1 MSRIKRIV
9 LQGLG
14 AKTKN
19 YIIMRKFL
27 FFERLKRAALLSLL
41 VCVAGTAKSLAQT
54 QVATLQHG
62 EETTAFYGVNAFVE
76 AHEAA
81 ESGDIITLSSGNFV
95 PTDITKG
102 ITLRGA
108 GVAVDTLAG
117 TLPTVIGGDL
127 SLEMEDESEILSIE
141 GILFTNIVRY
151 GYLMNPTFTRCNF
164 TSIDID
170 FYGGWMQN
178 AQFINC
184 YIDTFYHV
192 QAYST
197 QFVNCVVWNIFD
209 INNDSSASFVN
220 SILFDNQPYSGLL
233 ATNSIIVD
241 GGFNHSSTCSFI
253 NCIGIKNSNIP
264 DFTVFGDGYA
274 INCAIYTNYDE
285 VFESFTG
292 FTDDY
297 TFDSFLEQFIL
308 KDEIAT
314 GFLGTDGTQ
323 VGIHGGPI
331 PYSPYPNYMVR
342 SQVTVAP
349 RSTIGGQLNIEVE
362 VIEEGE

>member
-1 MSRIKRIV
+1 
-9 LQGLG
+9 
-14 AKTKN
+14 
-19 YIIMRKFL
+19 MRKFL

-62 EETTAFYGVNAFVE
+62 EETTAFYGVNALVE

-108 GVAVDTLAG
+108 GVAVDTLAS
-117 TLPTVIGGDL
+117 TLPTVIGGEFTFAMEEESDL
-127 SLEMEDESEILSIE
+127 LSIE
-141 GILFTNIVRY
+141 GILFTNTVHY
-151 GYLMNPTFTRCNF
+151 GYAETPVFTRCNF
-164 TSIDID
+164 TLISP
-170 FYGGWMQN
+170 GSGWMFN

-184 YIDTFYHV
+184 YIGEIHH
-192 QAYST
+192 QNAYST
-197 QFVNCVVWNIFD
+197 QFINCVVWGAWNIT
-209 INNDSSASFVN
+209 NNTPAMFVN
-220 SILFDNQPYSGLL
+220 SILNGTDVYEGLL

-241 GGFNHSSTCSFI
+241 GYWFSSTCSFI
-253 NCIGIKNSNIP
+253 NCIGLFVSNW
-264 DFTVFGDGYA
+264 FGDGYA
-274 INCAIYTNYDE
+274 INCATYYDYDE
-285 VFESFTG
+285 VFEGFTG

-323 VGIHGGPI
+323 VGIHGGMM
-331 PYSPYPNYMVR
+331 PYSNRPSYMVMKR
-342 SQVTVAP
+342 CNVANK
-349 RSTIGGQLNIEVE
+349 STIDGKLSVDIEV
-362 VIEEGE
+362 VTEEE

>member
-1 MSRIKRIV
+1 MKRR
-9 LQGLG
+9 LL
-14 AKTKN
+14 
-19 YIIMRKFL
+19 L
-27 FFERLKRAALLSLL
+27 LERLKRAALLVLL

-62 EETTAFYGVNAFVE
+62 EETTAFYGINAFVE
-76 AHEAA
+76 AHDAA

-108 GVAVDTLAG
+108 GCTVDTLAG
-117 TLPTVIGGDL
+117 TLPTIIGADITL
-127 SLEMEDESEILSIE
+127 NVEDETYPLSIE
-141 GILFTNIVRY
+141 GILFPNPVY
-151 GYLMNPTFTRCNF
+151 YEHLANPTFTRCNF
-164 TSIDID
+164 VSFDTYD
-170 FYGGWMQN
+170 GEVTN

-184 YIDTFYHV
+184 FIGSLNNYY
-192 QAYST
+192 ANGT
-197 QFVNCVVWNIFD
+197 QFVNCVVWEAYD
-209 INNDSSASFVN
+209 ITTDSPASFVN
-220 SILFDNQPYSGLL
+220 SILRLTDYQSGIS

-241 GGFNHSSTCSFI
+241 VYNYGNASTCSFI
-253 NCIGIKNSNIP
+253 NCIGIGGSP
-264 DFTVFGDGYA
+264 FGDGYA
-274 INCAIYTNYDE
+274 LNCSVYSNYNE

-292 FTDDY
+292 FTNVY
-297 TFDSFLEQFIL
+297 TFESFLEQFIL

-331 PYSPYPNYMVR
+331 PYTPYPNYMVR

-349 RSTIGGQLNIEVE
+349 RSTIDGQLNIEVE

>member
-1 MSRIKRIV
+1 
-9 LQGLG
+9 
-14 AKTKN
+14 
-19 YIIMRKFL
+19 MRKFL

-170 FYGGWMQN
+170 FYGEWMHN

-209 INNDSSASFVN
+209 INNVSPASFVN

-253 NCIGIKNSNIP
+253 NCIGIK
-264 DFTVFGDGYA
+264 FGNDTAFGEGYA
-274 INCAIYTNYDE
+274 VNCGMYDGLSEVFENYDE
-285 VFESFTG
+285 STWNSFE
-292 FTDDY
+292 
-297 TFDSFLEQFIL
+297 EQFL
-308 KDEIAT
+308 LNDEIAM

-342 SQVTVAP
+342 SNVTVAP
-349 RSTIGGQLNIEVE
+349 RSTIDGQLNIEVE

>member
-1 MSRIKRIV
+1 MFV
-9 LQGLG
+9 
-14 AKTKN
+14 
-19 YIIMRKFL
+19 
-27 FFERLKRAALLSLL
+27 LL

-108 GVAVDTLAG
+108 GCTVDTVAG
-117 TLPTVIGGDL
+117 TLPTIIGG
-127 SLEMEDESEILSIE
+127 EFTFTMEEESDFLSIE
-141 GILFTNIVRY
+141 GILFTNTVHY
-151 GYLMNPTFTRCNF
+151 GYAESPVFTRCNF
-164 TSIDID
+164 TSIDNS
-170 FYGGWMQN
+170 GSGWMSN

-184 YIDTFYHV
+184 YINYFYHGEV
-192 QAYST
+192 YGT
-197 QFVNCVVWNIFD
+197 QFINCVVWGAWSIT
-209 INNDSSASFVN
+209 NNTPATFVN
-220 SILFDNQPYSGLL
+220 SILNGTAVYEGLL

-241 GGFNHSSTCSFI
+241 GYWFSSTCSFI
-253 NCIGIKNSNIP
+253 NCIGLFASNW
-264 DFTVFGDGYA
+264 FGDGYA
-274 INCAIYTNYDE
+274 INCATYYDYDE

-342 SQVTVAP
+342 SNVTVAP
-349 RSTIGGQLNIEVE
+349 RSTIDGQLNIEVE

>member
-1 MSRIKRIV
+1 MFV
-9 LQGLG
+9 
-14 AKTKN
+14 
-19 YIIMRKFL
+19 
-27 FFERLKRAALLSLL
+27 LL

-108 GVAVDTLAG
+108 GCTVDTVAG
-117 TLPTVIGGDL
+117 TLPTIIGG
-127 SLEMEDESEILSIE
+127 EFTFTMEEESDFLSIE
-141 GILFTNIVRY
+141 GILFTNTVHY
-151 GYLMNPTFTRCNF
+151 GYAESPVFTRCNF
-164 TSIDID
+164 TSIDNS
-170 FYGGWMQN
+170 GSGWMSN

-184 YIDTFYHV
+184 YINYFYHGEV
-192 QAYST
+192 YGT
-197 QFVNCVVWNIFD
+197 QFINCAVWNIPA
-209 INNDSSASFVN
+209 IWNETPASFVN
-220 SILFDNQPYSGLL
+220 SILNITGWYEGLL
-233 ATNSIIVD
+233 ATNSIIIGNYGYGD
-241 GGFNHSSTCSFI
+241 LSSTCSFI

-264 DFTVFGDGYA
+264 GFTVFGDGYA

>member
-1 MSRIKRIV
+1 
-9 LQGLG
+9 
-14 AKTKN
+14 
-19 YIIMRKFL
+19 MRKFL

-108 GVAVDTLAG
+108 GCTVDTVAG
-117 TLPTVIGGDL
+117 TLPTIIGG
-127 SLEMEDESEILSIE
+127 EFTFTMEEESDFLSIE
-141 GILFTNIVRY
+141 GILFTNTVHY
-151 GYLMNPTFTRCNF
+151 GYAESPVFTRCNF
-164 TSIDID
+164 TSIDNS
-170 FYGGWMQN
+170 GSGWMSN

-184 YIDTFYHV
+184 YINYFYHGEV
-192 QAYST
+192 YGT
-197 QFVNCVVWNIFD
+197 QFINCVVWNIPA
-209 INNDSSASFVN
+209 IWNETPASFVN

-253 NCIGIKNSNIP
+253 NCIGIK
-264 DFTVFGDGYA
+264 FGNDTAFGEGYA
-274 INCAIYTNYDE
+274 VNCGMYDGLSEVFENYDE
-285 VFESFTG
+285 STWNSFE
-292 FTDDY
+292 
-297 TFDSFLEQFIL
+297 EQFL
-308 KDEIAT
+308 LNDEIAT

-323 VGIHGGPI
+323 VGIYGGMA

-342 SQVTVAP
+342 SNVTVAP
-349 RSTIGGQLNIEVE
+349 RSTIDGQLNIEVE

>member
-1 MSRIKRIV
+1 M
-9 LQGLG
+9 
-14 AKTKN
+14 
-19 YIIMRKFL
+19 
-27 FFERLKRAALLSLL
+27 LSLL

-108 GVAVDTLAG
+108 GCTVDTVAG
-117 TLPTVIGGDL
+117 TLPTIIGG
-127 SLEMEDESEILSIE
+127 EFTFTMEEESDFLSIE
-141 GILFTNIVRY
+141 GILFTNTVHY
-151 GYLMNPTFTRCNF
+151 GYAESPVFTRCNF
-164 TSIDID
+164 TSIDNS
-170 FYGGWMQN
+170 GSGWMSN

-184 YIDTFYHV
+184 YINYFYHGEV
-192 QAYST
+192 YGT
-197 QFVNCVVWNIFD
+197 QFINCVVWNIPA
-209 INNDSSASFVN
+209 IWNETPASFVN

-253 NCIGIKNSNIP
+253 NCIGIK
-264 DFTVFGDGYA
+264 FGNDTAFGEGYA
-274 INCAIYTNYDE
+274 VNCGMYDGLSEVFENYDE
-285 VFESFTG
+285 STWNSFE
-292 FTDDY
+292 
-297 TFDSFLEQFIL
+297 EQFL
-308 KDEIAT
+308 LNDEIAT

-323 VGIHGGPI
+323 VGIYGGMA

-342 SQVTVAP
+342 SNVTVAP
-349 RSTIGGQLNIEVE
+349 RSTIDGQLNIEVE